1 MIKRIG
7 VLTSG
12 GDAPGMNAAIRA
24 VTRKGI
30 RTGMEVYGI
39 GHGYKGLIEG
49 DMKLM
54 NIAHVGDIIHR
65 GGTVLKT
72 ARCEEFKTDKGIDKA
87 VENINKAKLDS
98 IIAIGGDGTLKGAL
112 ELVKRGINVQ
122 FIPATIDND
131 LGYCAYSIGFD
142 TAVNTVVNAANG
154 IRETGMSHDKTTII
168 EVMGRNCGDI
178 ALMSGL
184 AGGADAVLIPEV
196 KSDINKIIDKIK
208 EGISRKKKNSIIIRA
223 EGADISTEELT
234 EEIKMG
240 IGEDVRT
247 VILGY
252 LQRGGSPTA
261 LDRNMATLMGSEAVR
276 LISEDK
282 PSTAIGFDGQN
293 VTLVDLKKADNI
305 ENKVRADLLELVM
318 TLA

>member
-39 GHGYKGLIEG
+39 GQGYTGLIEG

-196 KSDINKIIDKIK
+196 KSDIAKIIDKIK
-208 EGISRKKKNSIIIRA
+208 EGISRQKKNSIIIRA

-293 VTLVDLKKADNI
+293 VTLVNLKKADNI

>member
-30 RTGMEVYGI
+30 RTGMKVYGI

-196 KSDINKIIDKIK
+196 KSDIAKIIDKIK
-208 EGISRKKKNSIIIRA
+208 EGISRQKKNSIIIRA

-234 EEIKMG
+234 EEIKIG